1 MPSKTKPA
9 YLAGFVGVF
18 NLLGIGM
25 NRALWFASCAIRLLA
40 LVGISFV
47 DHLATIAAGNPEH
60 QAVGSC
66 VVSSGSSKK
75 AISRM
80 VTHGLV
86 LSFRWD
92 QLKIC
97 YASYQCAPGWAAG
110 IGAGWRKAVRF
121 GGELLEGGPLFGGE
135 FQ

>member
-9 YLAGFVGVF
+9 FGAGQVDSLLAFLRGTAYPVF
-18 NLLGIGM
+18 CRLRLLG
-25 NRALWFASCAIRLLA
+25 RVW
-40 LVGISFV
+40 ISFV
-47 DHLATIAAGNPEH
+47 DHLATIAAGNPEYK
-60 QAVGSC
+60 AVGAD
-66 VVSSGSSKK
+66 VVSGSSSKK
-75 AISRM
+75 TVSWV

-86 LSFRWD
+86 LSFGWY

-97 YASYQCAPGWAAG
+97 YAPYQCSPGGATG

-121 GGELLEGGPLFGGE
+121 GGELLKGGPLFGSE